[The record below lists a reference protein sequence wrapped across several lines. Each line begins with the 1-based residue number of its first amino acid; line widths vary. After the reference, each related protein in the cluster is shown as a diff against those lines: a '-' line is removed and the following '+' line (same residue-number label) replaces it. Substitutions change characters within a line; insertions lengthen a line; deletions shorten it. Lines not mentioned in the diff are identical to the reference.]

1 MGRMLKRTPLLL
13 LVTTIVTIVVG
24 VLSVGVAMPN
34 PDTLTKAENLR
45 LGLYLIISVVLG
57 VVALALMPLAL
68 RDNHVGHG
76 TRWWSV
82 VAAMVVIFIGPTE
95 FAIVSAVI
103 VMVSLASRRTWWL
116 TLLTLAMGAVSLTFE
131 LTVRTRFFPLEGDS
145 LMASDVRDIAVVYLL
160 FAVIVLLIGQYRG
173 ERRRRQ
179 ELLRQRLRRAER
191 SAAVAAAEERT
202 RIARDM
208 HDSLS
213 HRLSLIGVHAAV
225 LANRTDLKA
234 EKIREEA
241 ELIRVQSAEAVED
254 LRQTLRA
261 LRMDDRVDPRSSI
274 PDIVAGARRAGMDVE
289 VVDDTF
295 AGIST
300 VVSELPTVV
309 AHCVFRV
316 VQEGL
321 TNARKHAPGQPVRL
335 LVADSEVGPFRLS
348 MSNPLA
354 DAPDAGPGGGFGLA
368 GLKERAQLVGAVFH
382 SRKLSDSFEVELV
395 FPAPSL

>member
-45 LGLYLIISVVLG
+45 LGLYLIISAVLG

-95 FAIVSAVI
+95 FAIVPAVI

-131 LTVRTRFFPLEGDS
+131 LTVRTRFFPLEGDPV
-145 LMASDVRDIAVVYLL
+145 MASDVRDIAVVYLL

-225 LANRTDLKA
+225 LANRTDLGA
-234 EKIREEA
+234 EKTREEA

-274 PDIVAGARRAGMDVE
+274 PDIVADARRAGMDVE

-382 SRKLSDSFEVELV
+382 SRKLRDSFEVELV
-395 FPAPSL
+395 FPAASL

>member
-68 RDNHVGHG
+68 RDDHVGHG

-95 FAIVSAVI
+95 FAIVPAVI

-131 LTVRTRFFPLEGDS
+131 LTVRTRFFPLEGDPV
-145 LMASDVRDIAVVYLL
+145 MASDVRDIAVVYLL

-274 PDIVAGARRAGMDVE
+274 PDIVADARRAGMDVE

-368 GLKERAQLVGAVFH
+368 GLKERAQLVGAVLH
-382 SRKLSDSFEVELV
+382 SRKLRDSFEVELV
-395 FPAPSL
+395 FPAASL

>member
-1 MGRMLKRTPLLL
+1 MFKRMPLLL
-13 LVTTIVTIVVG
+13 LVTTIVTVVVG
-24 VLSVGVAMPN
+24 TVSVGTSVPDPDVLSGE
-34 PDTLTKAENLR
+34 ENLR
-45 LGLYLIISVVLG
+45 LALYFISTVVLG
-57 VVALALMPLAL
+57 VIGIVLMPLAL
-68 RDNHVGHG
+68 RDDHIGHG

-82 VAAMVVIFIGPTE
+82 AAAMVVIFIGSTE
-95 FAIVSAVI
+95 FAMVPAVI
-103 VMVSLASRRTWWL
+103 IMVSLASRRTWWL
-116 TLLTLAMGAVSLTFE
+116 TLAALAMGAASLAFDV
-131 LTVRTRFFPLEGDS
+131 TVLSRFFSLKNDPLT
-145 LMASDVRDIAVVYLL
+145 ASDLRDIAVVYLL
-160 FAVIVLLIGQYRG
+160 FSVIILLVGQYRG

-213 HRLSLIGVHAAV
+213 HRLSLIGIHAGV
-225 LANRTDLKA
+225 LAHRTDLGE

-241 ELIRVQSAEAVED
+241 ELIRAQSAEAVED

-261 LRMDDRVDPRSSI
+261 LRVDDHVDPRSSI
-274 PDIVAGARRAGMDVE
+274 PDIVADARRAGMDIE
-289 VVDDTF
+289 VVDDTPS
-295 AGIST
+295 GISS

-335 LVADSEVGPFRLS
+335 LVTDSEVGPFRLS

-354 DAPDAGPGGGFGLA
+354 DTPDAAPSGGFGLA
-368 GLKERAQLVGAVFH
+368 GLKERAQLVGAVLH
-382 SRKLSDSFEVELV
+382 SRKLRDSFEVELV
-395 FPAPSL
+395 FPAASL

>member
-1 MGRMLKRTPLLL
+1 
-13 LVTTIVTIVVG
+13 
-24 VLSVGVAMPN
+24 
-34 PDTLTKAENLR
+34 
-45 LGLYLIISVVLG
+45 
-57 VVALALMPLAL
+57 
-68 RDNHVGHG
+68 
-76 TRWWSV
+76 
-82 VAAMVVIFIGPTE
+82 
-95 FAIVSAVI
+95 
-103 VMVSLASRRTWWL
+103 MVSLASRRTWWL